1 MNWKLD
7 TENPYV
13 WQVEGTPF
21 GVEKIDRN
29 TYVPFR
35 LWGKARLY
43 VGAFG
48 ESGKRENVLF
58 RSRREAMAYVEKAV
72 KQYQANIIEAVEA

>member
-7 TENPYV
+7 PNDPYV

-21 GVEKIDRN
+21 GVEKIEN
-29 TYVPFR
+29 ACYAPFR
-35 LWGKARLY
+35 LWNKARLY

-48 ESGKRENVLF
+48 KSGKRENVLF
-58 RSRREAMAYVEKAV
+58 SSRREAMTYVEKAV
-72 KQYQANIIEAVEA
+72 KEYQAQAIEAR

>member
-7 TENPYV
+7 PNDPYA

-21 GVEKIDRN
+21 GVDNVSRGV
-29 TYVPFR
+29 YAPFR
-35 LWGKARLY
+35 LWNNRRVY
-43 VGAFG
+43 IG
-48 ESGKRENVLF
+48 EYTEQGRTDLTF

-72 KQYQANIIEAVEA
+72 KQYQANIITAVEA

>member
-7 TENPYV
+7 PNDPYI

-21 GVEKIDRN
+21 GVEKIDN
-29 TYVPFR
+29 ACYAPFR

-58 RSRREAMAYVEKAV
+58 RLRREAMDYVEKAV
-72 KQYQANIIEAVEA
+72 KEYQAQIIEAVEA

>member
-21 GVEKIDRN
+21 GVDNVSRGA
-29 TYVPFR
+29 YAPFR
-35 LWGKARLY
+35 LWNNRRVY
-43 VGAFG
+43 VGEYTDKG
-48 ESGKRENVLF
+48 RKDLTF

-72 KQYQANIIEAVEA
+72 KEYQSQIITAL